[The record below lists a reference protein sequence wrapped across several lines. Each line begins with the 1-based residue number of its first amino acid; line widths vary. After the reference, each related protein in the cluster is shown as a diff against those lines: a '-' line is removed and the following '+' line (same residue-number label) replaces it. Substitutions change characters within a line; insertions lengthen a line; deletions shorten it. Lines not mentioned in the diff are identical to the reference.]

1 MITALLLGII
11 LGFALS
17 LAPGPSAV
25 AFMKK
30 AVEGRFKQAF
40 MICLGV
46 AFMDIVFNLLAAFA
60 SSAIVVSL
68 STVFLQNRWLS
79 FAFQI
84 LSIIILL
91 VLGIRYIRQRHGV
104 PTDRELMA
112 REEVQEAKAKQL
124 SHGSPFFLGVLIA
137 VTNLATPTFFPS
149 MVAAVSYL
157 HAEGFLVRSI
167 GANFLYA
174 AGFGLGTTLWFT
186 ILLRLFIKH
195 RAKLSP
201 GFINMMFKAAGATLL
216 LCAAALV
223 YIILQSADW
232 AVFH

>member
-17 LAPGPSAV
+17 IAPGPIAV

-30 AVEGRFKQAF
+30 AVEGHFKQAF
-40 MICLGV
+40 MIGFGAAV
-46 AFMDIVFNLLAAFA
+46 MDIVFNMVAAFA

-68 STVFLQNRWLS
+68 SALFLENRSLS

-84 LSIIILL
+84 LSIGILL
-91 VLGIRYIRQRHGV
+91 LLGIRYIRQKHV
-104 PTDRELMA
+104 PTNNELLEREA
-112 REEVQEAKAKQL
+112 AQEAKATQY
-124 SHGSPFFLGVLIA
+124 SHGSPFFLGVLIG

-157 HAEGFLVRSI
+157 HAEGFLISAF
-167 GANFLYA
+167 GANILYA
-174 AGFGLGTTLWFT
+174 VGFGLGTMLWFT

-195 RAKLSP
+195 RTKLSP
-201 GFINMMFKAAGATLL
+201 GFINTMFKGAGATLL
-216 LCAAALV
+216 LCAALLV
-223 YIILQSADW
+223 YNVLRSTNW
-232 AVFH
+232 AALF